1 MIFVWGQ
8 NSCSNKISEM
18 NSTGLFAGEG
28 VYIDRVTWGQWPV
41 VPLSPASAYFHF
53 LSSVC
58 PYIALVLTTL
68 KQSQLV
74 MICAYVLYPAIKH
87 KINNRSILNLIII
100 VMTSEYCSPFRK
112 HRNHIWFRYL
122 QSFFLTEEINIS
134 LYRKMLYIY
143 SILDKNSSK

>member
-1 MIFVWGQ
+1 MIFVWGP

-100 VMTSEYCSPFRK
+100 VMTSEYCSPCTFQK
-112 HRNHIWFRYL
+112 TQESYLISIFTIFFFNWRN
-122 QSFFLTEEINIS
+122 
-134 LYRKMLYIY
+134 KYIL
-143 SILDKNSSK
+143 IQKNVIHL